1 MSDKF
6 SKILEPIKIGTVEI
20 KNRIAMA
27 PMGILGL
34 TNPDGSLNKRGIDY
48 YVERARGGTG
58 LIITGVFKVENE
70 IDAMISG
77 TPLISP
83 AALTPFAELAEA
95 VHAFGSKIFVQLT
108 IGFGRVG
115 HPMMLRKQPVSAS
128 AIPNYWDPRVTCR
141 ELKTEEVEE
150 IVKKAAEAA
159 VICRMADIDG
169 VEIHAVHEGY
179 LLDQFTIA
187 FFNRR
192 TDKYGG
198 DLMGRLRFPIEIVKA
213 IKKAVGEDFPVAL
226 RFSVKSFI
234 KDWNQGG
241 LPGEDFVEKGRDVE
255 EGLKAAKIL
264 EAAGYDAFDAD
275 GGSYDAWYWAHP
287 PTYQEHGLYLP
298 LIEKL
303 KKVVK
308 VPVIVAGR
316 MELPELAEKVLE
328 EGTADMIGIGRG
340 LLADP
345 YWVNKV
351 EEDRPEDILPCTG
364 CHDGC
369 LGRIFLGR
377 PLSCAVNPAVGRES
391 DYRLEPTNKPKN
403 VMCIGGGV
411 AGLEAARVAAI
422 RGHKVTL
429 YEKSNT
435 LGGHLIEVSVPKF
448 KEDYK
453 RLLDWYKLQLK
464 KLNVDIKLGTEVS
477 ADLIE
482 KEKPDVTIIATGSK
496 PIIPD
501 VPGIEKD
508 KVATATDVLLEKK
521 KVGDKVVVVGG
532 GLVGCETALWLA
544 QQGKKVTIVEML
556 SDLMIAGLP
565 VPHANRIMLIDLL
578 KFNKVEVITNHS
590 LMEVTDKGVNLIDK
604 NFKKMSVPADS
615 VVLAIGLKPIKDLYD
630 SLVGKVPNLYLIGD
644 ARDVRNVMYSIWDA
658 YELARVI

>member
-34 TNPDGSLNKRGIDY
+34 TNPDGSLTKRGIDY

-58 LIITGVFKVENE
+58 LIITGAFKVECE
-70 IDAMISG
+70 IDACAPNILFS
-77 TPLISP
+77 
-83 AALTPFAELAEA
+83 AASLTSFAELAET

-108 IGFGRVG
+108 AGFGRSG
-115 HPMMLRKQPVSAS
+115 HPMMLLKQPVAPS
-128 AIPNYWDPRVTCR
+128 AIPNYWNPNITCR
-141 ELKTEEVEE
+141 ELKTEEVEH
-150 IVKKAAEAA
+150 IVKCFGEAAE
-159 VICRMADIDG
+159 ICAMADIDG

-198 DLMGRLRFPIEIVKA
+198 DLMGRLTFPIEIVRE
-213 IKKAVGEDFPVAL
+213 IKNKVGKNFPVAL
-226 RFSVKSFI
+226 RFSVKSYI
-234 KDWNQGG
+234 KDWRQGG
-241 LPGEDFVEKGRDVE
+241 LPNEDFEEKGRDVE
-255 EGLKAAKIL
+255 EGLKVAKIL

-275 GGSYDAWYWAHP
+275 AGTYDAWYWAHP
-287 PTYQEHGLYLP
+287 PTYQEHGCYLP

-303 KKVVK
+303 RKVIK
-308 VPVIVAGR
+308 APIIVAGR

-340 LLADP
+340 LLTDP
-345 YWVNKV
+345 YWVKKV
-351 EEDRPEDILPCTG
+351 EEDRVEDIVPCTG

-377 PLSCAVNPAVGRES
+377 PLSCAINPAVGRES
-391 DYRLEPTNKPKN
+391 DYRLEPANNQKN

-429 YEKSNT
+429 YEKSNN
-435 LGGHLIEVSVPKF
+435 LGGHLIEVSIPKF

-453 RLLDWYKLQLK
+453 RLLDWYKIQLK
-464 KLNVDIKLGTEVS
+464 KLNVDIKLNTEVTF
-477 ADLIE
+477 DLIK

-496 PIIPD
+496 PIIP
-501 VPGIEKD
+501 VIPGIEKD
-508 KVATATDVLLEKK
+508 KVATATDVLLGNKE
-521 KVGDKVVVVGG
+521 VGEKVVVVGG

-556 SDLMIAGLP
+556 NDLMIAGLP

-590 LMEVTDKGVNLIDK
+590 LMEVTDEGVNLIDK
-604 NFKKMSVPADS
+604 NFKKISVPGDN
-615 VVLAIGLKPIKDLYD
+615 VVLAIGLKPNKELYD
-630 SLVGKVPNLYLIGD
+630 NLVGKVPNLYLIGD

>member
-34 TNPDGSLNKRGIDY
+34 TNPDGSLTKRGIDY

-58 LIITGVFKVENE
+58 LIITGAFKVECE
-70 IDAMISG
+70 IDACAPNILFS
-77 TPLISP
+77 
-83 AALTPFAELAEA
+83 AASLTSFAELAET

-108 IGFGRVG
+108 AGFGRSG
-115 HPMMLRKQPVSAS
+115 HPMMLLKQPVAPS
-128 AIPNYWDPRVTCR
+128 AIPNYWDPRITCR
-141 ELKTEEVEE
+141 ELKTEEVEH
-150 IVKKAAEAA
+150 IVKCFGEAAE
-159 VICRMADIDG
+159 ICVMAGIDG

-198 DLMGRLRFPIEIVKA
+198 DLMGRLTFPIEIVRE
-213 IKKAVGEDFPVAL
+213 IKNKVGKNFPVAL
-226 RFSVKSFI
+226 RFSVKSYI
-234 KDWNQGG
+234 KDWRQGG
-241 LPGEDFVEKGRDVE
+241 LPNEDFEEKGRDIE
-255 EGLKAAKIL
+255 EGLKVAQIL

-275 GGSYDAWYWAHP
+275 AGTYDAWYWAHP

-303 KKVVK
+303 RKVIK
-308 VPVIVAGR
+308 APIIVAGR

-377 PLSCAVNPAVGRES
+377 PISCAVNPAVGRES
-391 DYRLEPTNKPKN
+391 DYRLEPANNQKN

-429 YEKSNT
+429 YEKSNN

-464 KLNVDIKLGTEVS
+464 KLNVDIKLDTEVS

-590 LMEVTDKGVNLIDK
+590 LMDVTDKGVNLIDK

>member
-34 TNPDGSLNKRGIDY
+34 TNPDGSLTKRGIDY

-58 LIITGVFKVENE
+58 LIITGAFKVECE
-70 IDAMISG
+70 IDACAPNILFS
-77 TPLISP
+77 
-83 AALTPFAELAEA
+83 AASLTSFAELAET

-108 IGFGRVG
+108 AGFGRSG
-115 HPMMLRKQPVSAS
+115 HPMMLLKQPVAPS
-128 AIPNYWDPRVTCR
+128 AIPNYWNPNITCR
-141 ELKTEEVEE
+141 ELKTEEVEH
-150 IVKKAAEAA
+150 IVKCFGEAAE
-159 VICRMADIDG
+159 ICAMADIDG

-198 DLMGRLRFPIEIVKA
+198 DLMGRLTFPIEIVRE
-213 IKKAVGEDFPVAL
+213 IKNKVGKNFPVAL
-226 RFSVKSFI
+226 RFSVKSYI
-234 KDWNQGG
+234 KDWRQGG
-241 LPGEDFVEKGRDVE
+241 LPNEDFEEKGRDVE
-255 EGLKAAKIL
+255 EGLKVAKIL

-275 GGSYDAWYWAHP
+275 AGTYDAWYWAHP
-287 PTYQEHGLYLP
+287 PTYQEHGCYLP

-303 KKVVK
+303 RKVIK
-308 VPVIVAGR
+308 APIIVAGR

-340 LLADP
+340 LLTDP
-345 YWVNKV
+345 YWVKKV
-351 EEDRPEDILPCTG
+351 EEDRVEDIVPCTG

-377 PLSCAVNPAVGRES
+377 PLSCAINPAVGRES
-391 DYRLEPTNKPKN
+391 DYRLEPANNQKN

-429 YEKSNT
+429 YEKSNN
-435 LGGHLIEVSVPKF
+435 LGGHLIEVSIPKF

-453 RLLDWYKLQLK
+453 RLLDWYKIQLK
-464 KLNVDIKLGTEVS
+464 KLNVDIKLNTEVTF
-477 ADLIE
+477 DLIK

-496 PIIPD
+496 PIIP
-501 VPGIEKD
+501 VIPGIEKD
-508 KVATATDVLLEKK
+508 KVATATDVLLGNKE
-521 KVGDKVVVVGG
+521 VGEKVVVVGG

-590 LMEVTDKGVNLIDK
+590 LMEVTDEGVNLID
-604 NFKKMSVPADS
+604 
-615 VVLAIGLKPIKDLYD
+615 
-630 SLVGKVPNLYLIGD
+630 
-644 ARDVRNVMYSIWDA
+644 
-658 YELARVI
+658 